1 MPIDHDAEG
10 RERLPEKL
18 GGAEI
23 SKAFLESMAW
33 RAITYSVVSMVFL
46 AFAPTASAQSVI
58 PAGTLLQCTLD
69 EPNFSSA
76 TVNVE
81 DPVVCYLKS
90 VQEFGH
96 IVLPRGSYLQGH
108 VTAEKDP
115 GHFWG
120 KGSLSLEFDRIG
132 MPSLNIPVP
141 SKVIAASG
149 GFKTDRDG
157 DVLGKGH
164 ARRDAV
170 EWMLPPLWPW
180 KVISLPARGPRP
192 TFKGEEVLT
201 LRLMDDIVVPKMADV
216 RPALMPGWHYF
227 GDEPAR
233 QLQDKPPYHNPSP
246 ASFTGVTQYGPQDA
260 NASQA
265 PTTIPIV
272 LKSSEV
278 FGVASYRIEH
288 GRLNYM
294 LAGGTAGSADVNDV
308 DWMKTSEMNAGR
320 ATTDRFVS
328 RAD

>member
-1 MPIDHDAEG
+1 MSFDYDAED
-10 RERLPEKL
+10 REGLPEKFWD
-18 GGAEI
+18 AKI
-23 SKAFLESMAW
+23 SKAFLELMVRRVLA
-33 RAITYSVVSMVFL
+33 YSVVSILFL
-46 AFAPTASAQSVI
+46 AFATTARAQSVI

-90 VQEFGH
+90 VQAFGH
-96 IVLPRGSYLQGH
+96 IVLPRGSYLQGR

-132 MPSLNIPVP
+132 LPSSNIPVP

-149 GFKTDRDG
+149 GFKTDREG

-164 ARRDAV
+164 PRRDAV

-180 KVISLPARGPRP
+180 KVITLPARGPRP

-201 LRLMDDIVVPKMADV
+201 LRLMDDVVVPKIADV

-227 GDEPAR
+227 GEEPAR
-233 QLQDKPPYHNPSP
+233 QLRDKPPYPNPSST
-246 ASFTGVTQYGPQDA
+246 SFTGATQSSPQSADA
-260 NASQA
+260 QT
-265 PTTIPIV
+265 PETIPFV
-272 LKSSEV
+272 LKSSGV
-278 FGVASYRIEH
+278 IGVASYRIEH
-288 GRLNYM
+288 ERLNYI
-294 LAGGTAGSADVNDV
+294 LAGGTVGSADVRDV
-308 DWMKTSEMNAGR
+308 DWMKTSEMNAAR
-320 ATTDRFVS
+320 VTADRLIS

>member
-1 MPIDHDAEG
+1 MPIDHDTEDNEG
-10 RERLPEKL
+10 LPGKL
-18 GGAEI
+18 GGTMI
-23 SKAFLESMAW
+23 SKAFLELIAR
-33 RAITYSVVSMVFL
+33 RAITFSALSILFL
-46 AFAPTASAQSVI
+46 TFATTASAQSVI

-90 VQEFGH
+90 VQEFGR

-132 MPSLNIPVP
+132 LPSSNIPVP

-149 GFKTDRDG
+149 GFKTDREG

-164 ARRDAV
+164 ARRDTV

-192 TFKGEEVLT
+192 TFKGEEILT
-201 LRLMDDIVVPKMADV
+201 LRLMDDVVVPKMADV

-227 GDEPAR
+227 DEEPAR
-233 QLQDKPPYHNPSP
+233 QLRDKLPYHNPSS
-246 ASFTGVTQYGPQDA
+246 ALFTDATQYSSQNA
-260 NASQA
+260 NAQT

-278 FGVASYRIEH
+278 FGVASYRIER
-288 GRLNYM
+288 GRLNYI
-294 LAGGTAGSADVNDV
+294 LGGGTVGSADVNDV
-308 DWMKTSEMNAGR
+308 DWMKTSELNVAR
-320 ATTDRFVS
+320 VTTDRFVS